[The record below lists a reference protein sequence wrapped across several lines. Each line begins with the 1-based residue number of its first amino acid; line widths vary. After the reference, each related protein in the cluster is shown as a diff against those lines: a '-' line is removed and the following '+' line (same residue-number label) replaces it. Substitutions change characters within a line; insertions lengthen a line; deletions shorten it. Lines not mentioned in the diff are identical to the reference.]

1 MDYKLAKLGCFFPL
15 FPQIWMKTGS
25 FLYMHLYGQFSIG
38 LLYTLLHLDFVW
50 DRVRIT
56 KQKPKD
62 HPGWHSL
69 NETIEST

>member
-1 MDYKLAKLGCFFPL
+1 MFFPP
-15 FPQIWMKTGS
+15 FPTNLDENWVISIYASLWT
-25 FLYMHLYGQFSIG
+25 QFSIG
-38 LLYTLLHLDFVW
+38 LLYTLLRLDFVW
-50 DRVRIT
+50 DQVRIT